1 MAKKILTKDEEKEL
15 IQILYTRQVNY
26 EIMYL
31 MWQACRG
38 QRKRSEFEERF
49 GMSKTT
55 RHNITNE
62 LNWECDKGNIFQPVI
77 NTDKMKKISFRQ
89 MALRTSIE
97 PGIFTGEK
105 RFELDDFIDEQ
116 TIKRYLCFKRKKY
129 IKEHRKECND
139 DKAYIIKSLFNAK
152 LDFAKHPNLWR
163 LRTFCDRVTTK
174 EIITKFEVVN
184 ELISQLNVH
193 TVREFSAGQKEEL
206 KELLPKLRTFCDDME
221 TIIKYEELLKRP

>member
-77 NTDKMKKISFRQ
+77 NTDKMKKISF
-89 MALRTSIE
+89 LI
-97 PGIFTGEK
+97 
-105 RFELDDFIDEQ
+105 
-116 TIKRYLCFKRKKY
+116 YHC
-129 IKEHRKECND
+129 
-139 DKAYIIKSLFNAK
+139 
-152 LDFAKHPNLWR
+152 FAK
-163 LRTFCDRVTTK
+163 TK
-174 EIITKFEVVN
+174 I
-184 ELISQLNVH
+184 
-193 TVREFSAGQKEEL
+193 
-206 KELLPKLRTFCDDME
+206 
-221 TIIKYEELLKRP
+221 